1 MHTRQEPQATAV
13 VSSEAEPRA
22 DIDLQ
27 KPPSR
32 VFVIAAITLTLL
44 LLAGMLS
51 FLFYRAF
58 TQRAPTN
65 ALIVQG
71 DENWQGAI
79 LVVDGLQMQKPLTA
93 TLDKSNKYCVT
104 FFMDPGIYTMHVK
117 YGNDELL
124 HETFEMRMDSET
136 IGMDV
141 RRAPIK
147 PPATRP
153 ATEPAR

>member
-1 MHTRQEPQATAV
+1 CRTGRFARIDPLVSAGNAATIACSLHTRQEPQATAV

-71 DENWQGAI
+71 DENWQGA
-79 LVVDGLQMQKPLTA
+79 T
-93 TLDKSNKYCVT
+93 
-104 FFMDPGIYTMHVK
+104 
-117 YGNDELL
+117 
-124 HETFEMRMDSET
+124 
-136 IGMDV
+136 
-141 RRAPIK
+141 
-147 PPATRP
+147 
-153 ATEPAR
+153 